1 MSTADSAA
9 PADPGAA
16 GPAVE
21 GLSEEDLALA
31 VSAQAASEDWSAGP
45 PPGRASAFWPSFT
58 RMLAL
63 LAPYSLSL
71 AVTAAHAPR
80 SDAVATPASF

>member
-31 VSAQAASEDWSAGP
+31 VSAQAASEDFLILTWLGLFAHTNDP
-45 PPGRASAFWPSFT
+45 IC
-58 RMLAL
+58 
-63 LAPYSLSL
+63 LSL
-71 AVTAAHAPR
+71 LRIFHTICPQPKTACLIV
-80 SDAVATPASF
+80 SLLNWLLS